1 MYYEKSYTATE
12 RRQDAHPGSGLL
24 FVAPGGDL
32 LKNKLKRLL
41 LSERGHSSY
50 ISSFIYILVA
60 VILIAFII
68 NVFHIISV
76 KQEMDHIA
84 DQIVKQIQLNGGT
97 SGETDSLFSY
107 LSGEMSEAEGLAY
120 QVSCS
125 GSSSRIQIGSPF
137 YVTVTGRRCQRA
149 LLEVKEEPMHKK
161 IILDERGDLSF
172 FTVFVILAINMLLA
186 FVLLFASVRIN
197 CINIRNAAKM
207 ELNNVSARI
216 YADTFHSQRE
226 ADLHLSSAYQ
236 EALRAGFILGM
247 EERIQLTNDD
257 YTVNNINL
265 QFNQYSDKIEYVVT
279 CDATFRVRMFGNL
292 FPPITQHIMLTGSHN
307 TKY

>member
-1 MYYEKSYTATE
+1 MYKK
-12 RRQDAHPGSGLL
+12 
-24 FVAPGGDL
+24 L
-32 LKNKLKRLL
+32 LKN
-41 LSERGHSSY
+41 
-50 ISSFIYILVA
+50 
-60 VILIAFII
+60 
-68 NVFHIISV
+68 
-76 KQEMDHIA
+76 
-84 DQIVKQIQLNGGT
+84 
-97 SGETDSLFSY
+97 
-107 LSGEMSEAEGLAY
+107 
-120 QVSCS
+120 
-125 GSSSRIQIGSPF
+125 
-137 YVTVTGRRCQRA
+137 
-149 LLEVKEEPMHKK
+149 
-161 IILDERGDLSF
+161 ERGDMSF

-186 FVLLFASVRIN
+186 FVLLFASVKIN
-197 CINIRNAAKM
+197 CMNIRNAAKM

-236 EALRAGFILGM
+236 EALWAGFILGM